1 MERERE
7 GQFIFFHTF
16 RETEREKER
25 KTEKINPRQSKDYN
39 QNKIK
44 TYPKKA
50 KVIY

>member
-25 KTEKINPRQSKDYN
+25 KREKIPGGLG
-39 QNKIK
+39 
-44 TYPKKA
+44 A
-50 KVIY
+50 

>member
-25 KTEKINPRQSKDYN
+25 KYLE
-39 QNKIK
+39 
-44 TYPKKA
+44 A
-50 KVIY
+50 